1 MLLSYNII
9 AIKHKMEIVIS
20 PRKMKSL
27 QDLAIKNAE
36 SNDYIFNRS
45 KEMTELFQTLDAMK
59 VRKIE
64 IDLSPDSDT
73 LL

>member
-1 MLLSYNII
+1 
-9 AIKHKMEIVIS
+9 MELVIS
-20 PRKMKSL
+20 PNKMKSL

-36 SNDYIFNRS
+36 SNDYTFNRS
-45 KEMTELFQTLDAMK
+45 KEMTELFQTLEAMK